1 MSVKVHHLNCGTL
14 RPLAVGDLVCHVL
27 LVESNAG
34 LVLVDTGFGI
44 RDCDDPGRFGHIR
57 RRLIRPVLEHEET
70 AAHQVERLGFD
81 RTDVR
86 HIILTHFD
94 ADHIGGL
101 ADFPD
106 AQVHAT
112 AAEVFGAMRSRLIQN
127 RIRFRPPQWAHGPKI
142 VEHQPVG
149 EAWRGFA
156 AAKELTEIGPG
167 FVLIS
172 LPGHTLGHACVAV
185 DAGHRWLLHAGDAFY
200 HPGTIAGAPPVP
212 TWTARL
218 EKLVAFDQKLVK
230 DNHFRLAEL
239 YRRQEPD
246 LVILCSH
253 DPTLYEQAKAT
264 SRV

>member
-1 MSVKVHHLNCGTL
+1 MCVKYPTGRRAKLTKLADSRRGIEISAWLDAGAGGASIKDGTRSGGTSVKVHHLNCGTL

-127 RIRFRPPQWAHGPKI
+127 RIRFRPPQ
-142 VEHQPVG
+142 
-149 EAWRGFA
+149 
-156 AAKELTEIGPG
+156 LS
-167 FVLIS
+167 LI
-172 LPGHTLGHACVAV
+172 H
-185 DAGHRWLLHAGDAFY
+185 
-200 HPGTIAGAPPVP
+200 I
-212 TWTARL
+212 
-218 EKLVAFDQKLVK
+218 
-230 DNHFRLAEL
+230 
-239 YRRQEPD
+239 
-246 LVILCSH
+246 
-253 DPTLYEQAKAT
+253 
-264 SRV
+264 